1 MGLFEFVKDAGEAIL
16 KGNEAEAEK
25 PANVQDYLKK
35 ALGDKVKD
43 LAVDMVGDM
52 IKLKGDAE
60 SEDILE
66 KAVLMA
72 GNIAGVG
79 KVETDEMKVGGAA
92 GGQAIGSGAGGASE
106 FYTIVKGDS
115 LSKIAKKY
123 YGDGNKYMKIF
134 EANKEIIKNP
144 DLIYPGQ
151 TIRIPPE

>member
-16 KGNEAEAEK
+16 KGDETEAQK
-25 PANVQDYLKK
+25 PENIQGFLKK

>member
-16 KGNEAEAEK
+16 KGDEADEQK
-25 PANVQDYLKK
+25 PANVQDYIKK
-35 ALGDKVKD
+35 ALGGKVKD

-60 SEDILE
+60 NEEILE
-66 KAVLMA
+66 KAILMA

-79 KVETDEMKVGGAA
+79 KVETDELKVGGAA
-92 GGQAIGSGAGGASE
+92 GGQGIGSGGGGQSE